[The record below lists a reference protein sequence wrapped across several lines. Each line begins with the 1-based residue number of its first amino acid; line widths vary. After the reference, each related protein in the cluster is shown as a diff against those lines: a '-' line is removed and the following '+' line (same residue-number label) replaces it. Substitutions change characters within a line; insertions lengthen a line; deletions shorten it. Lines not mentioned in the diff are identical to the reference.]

1 MPRSAAPLAIVLPVA
16 ILLAAG
22 TASAAEPARKPAA
35 PAAAAATPPEN
46 ERVVKGLRFELPKG
60 FKVEERFEKE
70 PGETQELM
78 FVAVRGP
85 VEVHAEVEDGV
96 LDCKS
101 EFVGGAARAG
111 KPMAGHETCENE
123 GVGPPSGGAAAGPRG
138 AAKVEVQFPGRH
150 LSVVV
155 FAPEAAKALALA
167 RQVAATAA
175 EAK

>member
-1 MPRSAAPLAIVLPVA
+1 MPRSAASLAVV
-16 ILLAAG
+16 LLAAVLLPAG

-35 PAAAAATPPEN
+35 PAAAAAAPEN

-60 FKVEERFEKE
+60 FVVEERFEKE
-70 PGETQELM
+70 AGETQELM

-96 LDCKS
+96 IDCKN

-111 KPMAGHETCENE
+111 KAMAGHETCENE
-123 GVGPPSGGAAAGPRG
+123 GVGPPSGGEAAGPRS

-175 EAK
+175 EAQ